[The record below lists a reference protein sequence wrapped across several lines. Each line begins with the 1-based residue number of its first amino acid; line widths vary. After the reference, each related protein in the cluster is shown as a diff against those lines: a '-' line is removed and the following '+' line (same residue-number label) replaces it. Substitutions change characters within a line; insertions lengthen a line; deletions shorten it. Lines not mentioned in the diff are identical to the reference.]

1 MIQAS
6 VYLSPLGDF
15 SLLPRLAP
23 LCQESPGDVM
33 ISSTAHALE
42 GPEDLPGETQQ
53 SLVPAV
59 LEATRSLGQAAARVG
74 QLDWGGGAWGEG
86 GEQGRGCGQC
96 YFERLAEQHP

>member
-1 MIQAS
+1 MSGGKSHPPCPLPLTLQHRLTAPPPPPCRCPHS
-6 VYLSPLGDF
+6 QRLLFPFHTHCVTLSI
-15 SLLPRLAP
+15 LAY
-23 LCQESPGDVM
+23 
-33 ISSTAHALE
+33 
-42 GPEDLPGETQQ
+42 
-53 SLVPAV
+53 LVPAV